1 MKEALHIIKRVTIP
15 TQFSPE
21 PYKTQWRYT
30 DADGLETCYI
40 QMSREESN
48 PHWIKYGD
56 LLEYVFYDRLND
68 VRFMDLTIESY
79 AIKE

>member
-1 MKEALHIIKRVTIP
+1 MKDTMHIIKRVTVP
-15 TQFSPE
+15 TQYTFE

-30 DADGLETCYI
+30 DSDGIETCYI
-40 QMSREESN
+40 QMSRDESN

-56 LLEYVFYDRLND
+56 LLEYVFYDRLED
-68 VRFMDLTIESY
+68 DKFMELTVESY